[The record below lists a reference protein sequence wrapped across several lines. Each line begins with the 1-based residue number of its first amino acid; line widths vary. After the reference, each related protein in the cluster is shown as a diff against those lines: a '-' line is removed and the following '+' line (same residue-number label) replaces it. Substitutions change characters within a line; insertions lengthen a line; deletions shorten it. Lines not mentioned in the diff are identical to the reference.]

1 MIFLCFRI
9 SRFLEKNHSI
19 IHSEISKGPFSSL
32 WSWSD
37 KDLISPYYKEDDENN
52 TQSIENEDT
61 KDDISYK
68 KDKQGSKVQFHFNPE
83 KGCFEEI
90 TL

>member
-1 MIFLCFRI
+1 MI

-32 WSWSD
+32 WSWSE
-37 KDLISPYYKEDDENN
+37 KDLISPYYKEDDEDNS
-52 TQSIENEDT
+52 QSIENDNT
-61 KDDISYK
+61 KDDLSYK
-68 KDKQGSKVQFHFNPE
+68 KDKQDSKVQFRFNPE

-90 TL
+90 IL

>member
-1 MIFLCFRI
+1 MI

-52 TQSIENEDT
+52 TQSIENEDI
-61 KDDISYK
+61 KEDLSYK
-68 KDKQGSKVQFHFNPE
+68 KDKQGSKVQFRFNSE